1 MYDFIDELE
10 QNCSVKA
17 TVQNFYPNENVE
29 VNEEMKKEETD
40 AKKDLETENTEQKEE
55 EHNNES
61 DTDL

>member
-10 QNCSVKA
+10 QNCCVNA
-17 TVQNFYPNENVE
+17 TVQNFSPNENVE